1 MLLQS
6 ALNLEHIVGC
16 YHQHLSRTRYEGLHN
31 RDGMGFT
38 RSICQ
43 LIWENSYHDIKSTRE
58 MKGWILFIRNLIF
71 VILICRYVKK
81 RSFNIHSSL
90 RILHLSDYAL
100 PDWRIEKTAI
110 SALNRNYKVFFAG
123 LPSHTSNS
131 IFSKVYEINWTPR
144 ARRGFPYY
152 WYCVKK
158 QLKKIVR
165 EARPDIVHAHNVFS
179 AKMVSEIDIPFV
191 YDDHEYWP
199 SYVRRQI
206 ESYNSS
212 LEQSSGNNVRPKRI
226 MQKTILSL
234 LNYRFL
240 KLGIKWEKQLVS
252 STPTLTVSESIATEL
267 RQLGS
272 TSKVFITP
280 NFPMKNE
287 IKDIQPP
294 KFHKELTSVYA
305 GIEPKNNAKIAH
317 RNMEGFG
324 DIFNRY
330 DDVGT
335 LTMIGIEEPS
345 YNTPSSSNPT
355 NPRIAYKG
363 YLPRHMMYQEMQ
375 NSSIGIVPF
384 RKHWSHKYIS
394 PNKAYEYAHAG
405 LVVLC
410 TSSLV
415 PIKNILRD
423 YCLTFE
429 HYDDMISQLRDSRDN
444 MEKIYEKR
452 IGVYQFAKE
461 NLLWENFEQ
470 NIFDAYRAA

>member
-1 MLLQS
+1 LRVL
-6 ALNLEHIVGC
+6 HI
-16 YHQHLSRTRYEGLHN
+16 
-31 RDGMGFT
+31 
-38 RSICQ
+38 
-43 LIWENSYHDIKSTRE
+43 
-58 MKGWILFIRNLIF
+58 
-71 VILICRYVKK
+71 
-81 RSFNIHSSL
+81 
-90 RILHLSDYAL
+90 SDYAL
-100 PDWRIEKTAI
+100 PDWRIEKSAI
-110 SALNRNYKVFFAG
+110 SALNRNYQVFFAG
-123 LPSHTSNS
+123 LPSHKSNN
-131 IFSKVYEINWTPR
+131 IFSKTYEINWTPR
-144 ARRGFPYY
+144 ARRAFPYY

-158 QLKKIVR
+158 QIKKIVR
-165 EARPDIVHAHNVFS
+165 EARPDIVHAHNIFS

-212 LEQSSGNNVRPKRI
+212 LEQSSRNNDNPRRI
-226 MQKTILSL
+226 IRNAILRL

-240 KLGIKWEKQLVS
+240 KLGLGWEKQLVS
-252 STPTLTVSESIATEL
+252 STPTITVSENIATEL

-272 TSKVFITP
+272 TGKVFITP

-294 KFHKELTSVYA
+294 KFHRELISVYA
-305 GIEPKNNAKIAH
+305 GIEPKNNIKIAH
-317 RNMEGFG
+317 RNMEGFV

-330 DDVGT
+330 DDVGI
-335 LTMIGIEEPS
+335 LTMIGVEEPS
-345 YNTPSSSNPT
+345 TNAPSPSGPSNA
-355 NPRIAYKG
+355 RVAYKG
-363 YLPRHMMYQEMQ
+363 YLPRHLMYQEMQ

-423 YCLTFE
+423 YCMTFE
-429 HYDDMISQLRDSRDN
+429 DYEDMVSQLRDCRDN
-444 MEKIYEKR
+444 MEKNYEMR
-452 IGVYQFAKE
+452 LGVYQFAKE
-461 NLLWENFEQ
+461 KLLWENYEQ
-470 NIFDAYRAA
+470 NIFDAYSAA

>member
-1 MLLQS
+1 MRVL
-6 ALNLEHIVGC
+6 HI
-16 YHQHLSRTRYEGLHN
+16 
-31 RDGMGFT
+31 
-38 RSICQ
+38 
-43 LIWENSYHDIKSTRE
+43 
-58 MKGWILFIRNLIF
+58 
-71 VILICRYVKK
+71 
-81 RSFNIHSSL
+81 
-90 RILHLSDYAL
+90 SDYAL
-100 PDWRIEKTAI
+100 PDWRIEKSAI
-110 SALNRNYKVFFAG
+110 SALNRNYQVFFAG
-123 LPSHTSNS
+123 LPSHTSNN
-131 IFSKVYEINWTPR
+131 IFSKTYEINWTPR
-144 ARRGFPYY
+144 ARRAFPYY

-158 QLKKIVR
+158 QIKKIVR
-165 EARPDIVHAHNVFS
+165 EARPDIVHAHNIFS

-212 LEQSSGNNVRPKRI
+212 LEQSSRNNDNPRRI
-226 MQKTILSL
+226 IRNTILRL

-240 KLGIKWEKQLVS
+240 KLGLGWEKQLVS
-252 STPTLTVSESIATEL
+252 STPTITVSENIATEL

-272 TSKVFITP
+272 TGKVFITP

-294 KFHKELTSVYA
+294 KFHRELISVYA
-305 GIEPKNNAKIAH
+305 GIEPKNNIKIAH
-317 RNMEGFG
+317 RNMEGFV

-330 DDVGT
+330 DDVGI
-335 LTMIGIEEPS
+335 LTMIGVEEPS
-345 YNTPSSSNPT
+345 TNAPSPSGPSNA
-355 NPRIAYKG
+355 RVAYKG
-363 YLPRHMMYQEMQ
+363 YLPRHLMYQEMQ

-423 YCLTFE
+423 YCMTFE
-429 HYDDMISQLRDSRDN
+429 DYEDMVSQLRDCRDN
-444 MEKIYEKR
+444 MEKNYEMR
-452 IGVYQFAKE
+452 LGVYQFAKE
-461 NLLWENFEQ
+461 KLLWENYEQ
-470 NIFDAYRAA
+470 NIFDAYSAA

>member
-1 MLLQS
+1 
-6 ALNLEHIVGC
+6 
-16 YHQHLSRTRYEGLHN
+16 
-31 RDGMGFT
+31 
-38 RSICQ
+38 
-43 LIWENSYHDIKSTRE
+43 
-58 MKGWILFIRNLIF
+58 
-71 VILICRYVKK
+71 
-81 RSFNIHSSL
+81 L
-90 RILHLSDYAL
+90 RVLHLSDYAL
-100 PDWRIEKTAI
+100 PDWRIEKSAI
-110 SALNRNYKVFFAG
+110 SALNRNYQVFFAG
-123 LPSHTSNS
+123 MPSHTNNS
-131 IFSKVYEINWTPR
+131 IFSKIYEINWTPR
-144 ARRGFPYY
+144 ARRAFPYY

-158 QLKKIVR
+158 QLKRIVR
-165 EARPDIVHAHNVFS
+165 EVRPDIVHAHNVFS

-212 LEQSSGNNVRPKRI
+212 LEQPDRNNDSPRRL
-226 MQKTILSL
+226 MQKTMLRL

-240 KLGIKWEKQLVS
+240 KLGLRWEKQLVS
-252 STPTLTVSESIATEL
+252 STPTLTVSENIATEL
-267 RQLGS
+267 RQLGNNG
-272 TSKVFITP
+272 KVFITP

-294 KFHKELTSVYA
+294 KFHKELISVYA
-305 GIEPKNNAKIAH
+305 GIEPKNNTKIAH
-317 RNMEGFG
+317 RNMEGFV

-330 DDVGT
+330 DDVGN

-345 YNTPSSSNPT
+345 NDASSSDPLNF
-355 NPRIAYKG
+355 RVDYKG

-375 NSSIGIVPF
+375 NSSVGIVPF

-415 PIKNILRD
+415 PIKNILKD

-429 HYDDMISQLRDSRDN
+429 DYDDMISQLRDCRDN
-444 MEKIYEKR
+444 MEKTYEKR
-452 IGVYQFAKE
+452 LGVYQFAKE
-461 NLLWENFEQ
+461 NLLWENYEQ
-470 NIFDAYRAA
+470 NIFDAYRAV

>member
-1 MLLQS
+1 ML
-6 ALNLEHIVGC
+6 
-16 YHQHLSRTRYEGLHN
+16 
-31 RDGMGFT
+31 
-38 RSICQ
+38 
-43 LIWENSYHDIKSTRE
+43 K
-58 MKGWILFIRNLIF
+58 KGVLT
-71 VILICRYVKK
+71 Y
-81 RSFNIHSSL
+81 IHPPL

-100 PDWRIEKTAI
+100 PDWRIEKSAI
-110 SALNRNYKVFFAG
+110 SALNRNYQVFFAG
-123 LPSHTSNS
+123 LPSHISNS
-131 IFSKVYEINWTPR
+131 VFSKIYEINWTPR
-144 ARRGFPYY
+144 ARRAFPYY

-158 QLKKIVR
+158 QLKKIVS

-212 LEQSSGNNVRPKRI
+212 LEKPSRNSGSPRSM
-226 MQKTILSL
+226 MQKTILRL

-240 KLGIKWEKQLVS
+240 KLGLKWEKQLVS
-252 STPTLTVSESIATEL
+252 SAPTLTVSENIATEL
-267 RQLGS
+267 RQLES

-294 KFHKELTSVYA
+294 RFHKELTSVYA
-305 GIEPKNNAKIAH
+305 GIEPKNNTKIAH
-317 RNMEGFG
+317 RNMEGFV
-324 DIFNRY
+324 DIFNLY

-335 LTMIGIEEPS
+335 LTMIGIDEPS
-345 YNTPSSSNPT
+345 KNAHSSSNPS
-355 NPRIAYKG
+355 NSRVAYKG
-363 YLPRHMMYQEMQ
+363 YLPRNMMYQEMQ
-375 NSSIGIVPF
+375 NSSIGVVPF

-423 YCLTFE
+423 YCFTFE
-429 HYDDMISQLRDSRDN
+429 QYEDMISQLRDCRDN
-444 MEKIYEKR
+444 MEKIYEMR

-461 NLLWENFEQ
+461 NLLWENYEQ
-470 NIFDAYRAA
+470 NIFEAYRIA

>member
-1 MLLQS
+1 
-6 ALNLEHIVGC
+6 
-16 YHQHLSRTRYEGLHN
+16 
-31 RDGMGFT
+31 
-38 RSICQ
+38 
-43 LIWENSYHDIKSTRE
+43 
-58 MKGWILFIRNLIF
+58 
-71 VILICRYVKK
+71 
-81 RSFNIHSSL
+81 L
-90 RILHLSDYAL
+90 RVLHLSDYAL
-100 PDWRIEKTAI
+100 PDWRIEKSAI
-110 SALNRNYKVFFAG
+110 SALNRNYQVFFAG
-123 LPSHTSNS
+123 LPSNS
-131 IFSKVYEINWTPR
+131 SDGVFSKIYEINWTPR
-144 ARRGFPYY
+144 ARRAFPYY

-158 QLKKIVR
+158 QIKKIVR
-165 EARPDIVHAHNVFS
+165 EARPDIVHAHNIFS

-212 LEQSSGNNVRPKRI
+212 LEQSSRNNDNPRRI
-226 MQKTILSL
+226 IRNAILRL

-240 KLGIKWEKQLVS
+240 KLGLGWEKQLVS
-252 STPTLTVSESIATEL
+252 STPTITVSENIATEL

-272 TSKVFITP
+272 TGKVFITP

-294 KFHKELTSVYA
+294 KFHRELISVYA
-305 GIEPKNNAKIAH
+305 GIEPKNNIKIAH
-317 RNMEGFG
+317 RNMEGFV

-330 DDVGT
+330 DDVGI
-335 LTMIGIEEPS
+335 LTMIGVEEPS
-345 YNTPSSSNPT
+345 TNAPSPSGPSNA
-355 NPRIAYKG
+355 RVAYKG
-363 YLPRHMMYQEMQ
+363 YLPRHLMYQEMQ

-423 YCLTFE
+423 YCMTFE
-429 HYDDMISQLRDSRDN
+429 DYEDMVSQLRDCRDN
-444 MEKIYEKR
+444 MEKNYEMR
-452 IGVYQFAKE
+452 LGVYQFAKE
-461 NLLWENFEQ
+461 KLLWENYEQ
-470 NIFDAYRAA
+470 NIFDAYSAA

>member
-1 MLLQS
+1 LRVL
-6 ALNLEHIVGC
+6 HI
-16 YHQHLSRTRYEGLHN
+16 
-31 RDGMGFT
+31 
-38 RSICQ
+38 
-43 LIWENSYHDIKSTRE
+43 
-58 MKGWILFIRNLIF
+58 
-71 VILICRYVKK
+71 
-81 RSFNIHSSL
+81 
-90 RILHLSDYAL
+90 SDYAL
-100 PDWRIEKTAI
+100 PDWRIEKSAI
-110 SALNRNYKVFFAG
+110 SALNRNYQVFFAG
-123 LPSHTSNS
+123 LPSHTSNN
-131 IFSKVYEINWTPR
+131 IFSKTYEINWTPR
-144 ARRGFPYY
+144 ARRAFPYY

-158 QLKKIVR
+158 QIKKIVR
-165 EARPDIVHAHNVFS
+165 EARPDIVHAHNIFS

-212 LEQSSGNNVRPKRI
+212 LEQSSRNNDNPRRI
-226 MQKTILSL
+226 IRNTILRL

-240 KLGIKWEKQLVS
+240 KLGLGWEKQLVS
-252 STPTLTVSESIATEL
+252 STPTITVSENIATEL

-272 TSKVFITP
+272 TGKVFITP

-294 KFHKELTSVYA
+294 KFHRELISVYA
-305 GIEPKNNAKIAH
+305 GIEPKNNIKIAH
-317 RNMEGFG
+317 RNMEGFV

-330 DDVGT
+330 DDVGI
-335 LTMIGIEEPS
+335 LTMIGVEEPS
-345 YNTPSSSNPT
+345 TNAPSPSGPSNA
-355 NPRIAYKG
+355 RVAYKG
-363 YLPRHMMYQEMQ
+363 YLPRHLMYQEMQ

-423 YCLTFE
+423 YCMTFE
-429 HYDDMISQLRDSRDN
+429 DYEDMVSQLRDCRDN
-444 MEKIYEKR
+444 MEKNYEMR
-452 IGVYQFAKE
+452 LGVYQFAKE
-461 NLLWENFEQ
+461 KLLWENYEQ
-470 NIFDAYRAA
+470 NIFDAYSAA

>member
-1 MLLQS
+1 MR
-6 ALNLEHIVGC
+6 V
-16 YHQHLSRTRYEGLHN
+16 
-31 RDGMGFT
+31 
-38 RSICQ
+38 
-43 LIWENSYHDIKSTRE
+43 
-58 MKGWILFIRNLIF
+58 
-71 VILICRYVKK
+71 
-81 RSFNIHSSL
+81 
-90 RILHLSDYAL
+90 LHLSDYAL
-100 PDWRIEKTAI
+100 PDWRIEKSAI
-110 SALNRNYKVFFAG
+110 SALNRNYQVFFAG
-123 LPSHTSNS
+123 LPSHTGNS
-131 IFSKVYEINWTPR
+131 VFSKIYEINWTAR
-144 ARRGFPYY
+144 ARRAFPYY

-165 EARPDIVHAHNVFS
+165 EARPDIVHAHNIFS

-212 LEQSSGNNVRPKRI
+212 LEQSSRNNDSPRRI
-226 MQKTILSL
+226 TQKTILRL

-240 KLGIKWEKQLVS
+240 KLGLRWEKQLVS
-252 STPTLTVSESIATEL
+252 SIPTITVSENIAAEL

-272 TSKVFITP
+272 TNKVFITP

-294 KFHKELTSVYA
+294 KFHNELISVYA
-305 GIEPKNNAKIAH
+305 GIEPKNNTKVAH
-317 RNMEGFG
+317 RNMEGFV
-324 DIFNRY
+324 DIFNRH

-335 LTMIGIEEPS
+335 LTMIGLEEPS
-345 YNTPSSSNPT
+345 TIAPLSTVSSTS
-355 NPRIAYKG
+355 RVAYKG
-363 YLPRHMMYQEMQ
+363 YLPRHLMYQEMQ
-375 NSSIGIVPF
+375 NSSVGIVPF

-394 PNKAYEYAHAG
+394 PNKAYEYAQAG

-423 YCLTFE
+423 YCMTFE
-429 HYDDMISQLRDSRDN
+429 DYEDMILQLRDCGAN

-452 IGVYQFAKE
+452 LAVYHFAKE
-461 NLLWENFEQ
+461 NLLWENYEQ
-470 NIFDAYRAA
+470 NIFDAYKAV

>member
-1 MLLQS
+1 MRVL
-6 ALNLEHIVGC
+6 HI
-16 YHQHLSRTRYEGLHN
+16 
-31 RDGMGFT
+31 
-38 RSICQ
+38 
-43 LIWENSYHDIKSTRE
+43 
-58 MKGWILFIRNLIF
+58 
-71 VILICRYVKK
+71 
-81 RSFNIHSSL
+81 
-90 RILHLSDYAL
+90 SDYAL
-100 PDWRIEKTAI
+100 PDWRIEKSAI
-110 SALNRNYKVFFAG
+110 SALNRNYRVFFAG
-123 LPSHTSNS
+123 LPSHTSNN
-131 IFSKVYEINWTPR
+131 IFSKTYEINWTPR
-144 ARRGFPYY
+144 ARRAFPYY

-158 QLKKIVR
+158 QIKKIVR
-165 EARPDIVHAHNVFS
+165 EARPDIVHAHNIFS

-212 LEQSSGNNVRPKRI
+212 LEQSSRNNDNPRRI
-226 MQKTILSL
+226 IRNAILRL

-240 KLGIKWEKQLVS
+240 KLGLGWEKQLVS
-252 STPTLTVSESIATEL
+252 STPTITVSENIATEL

-272 TSKVFITP
+272 TGKVFITP

-294 KFHKELTSVYA
+294 KFHRELISVYA
-305 GIEPKNNAKIAH
+305 GIEPKNNIKIAH
-317 RNMEGFG
+317 RNMEGFV

-330 DDVGT
+330 DDVGI
-335 LTMIGIEEPS
+335 LTMIGVEEPS
-345 YNTPSSSNPT
+345 TNAPSPSGPSNA
-355 NPRIAYKG
+355 RVAYKG
-363 YLPRHMMYQEMQ
+363 YLPRHLMYQEMQ

-423 YCLTFE
+423 YCMTFE
-429 HYDDMISQLRDSRDN
+429 DYEDMVSQLRDYRDN
-444 MEKIYEKR
+444 MEKNYEMR
-452 IGVYQFAKE
+452 LGVYQFAKE
-461 NLLWENFEQ
+461 KLLWENYEQ
-470 NIFDAYRAA
+470 NIFDAYSVA